1 MVPEDFTREPAPPIT
16 LVGATSEAAA
26 PEATAAEPPPAITR
40 VGATPEAAA
49 PEATAAE
56 PPPAIRLA
64 AATPEAVTADEAVT
78 RYIQAGAFT
87 KLDNARRLSAT
98 LARFGPAQMTRAV
111 VRGREFYR
119 VRIGP
124 IGTREEA
131 NALLARVIAAGHPD
145 ALSVID

>member
-1 MVPEDFTREPAPPIT
+1 MGAVEPETVANVETAKARG
-16 LVGATSEAAA
+16 VEAD
-26 PEATAAEPPPAITR
+26 E
-40 VGATPEAAA
+40 V
-49 PEATAAE
+49 
-56 PPPAIRLA
+56 LA
-64 AATPEAVTADEAVT
+64 VAADEAVT
-78 RYIQAGAFT
+78 MYIQAGAFT

-98 LARFGPAQMTRAV
+98 LARFGPARMTRAV